1 MAFGD
6 PDDVD
11 HLILGEDSRDWHSLL
26 QMLLRPV
33 HFVRDPSPVQLHL
46 HDVGLFLTYGKQ
58 SHLEMEK
65 HVKLH
70 LKDAQNQ
77 VCISWFD
84 ALKNALFDCL

>member
-1 MAFGD
+1 MALGD

-11 HLILGEDSRDWHSLL
+11 HLILGEDGRDRHSLL

-33 HFVRDPSPVQLHL
+33 HFVRDASPVHLHL

-58 SHLEMEK
+58 PHLEMEK
-65 HVKLH
+65 PVKLH

-84 ALKNALFDCL
+84 ETHPKML